1 MADPGLW
8 TTPPAAA
15 LPAALRPF
23 LGSVA
28 GYAADGLVPGV
39 HRGLPGRALTL
50 VLAVDAPLGVAS
62 SAADWAAGRVQ
73 HQQVTLG
80 GLHTEPA
87 FVVQP
92 GRWSGVQVD
101 VNPLGARRL
110 FDLPASAL
118 SRTSFDA
125 REVLGSEVDAI
136 HEQLVRAPSWAQRYA
151 VVLDWLLGRLAA
163 SEPGLVR
170 PEVVRTWRL
179 LERTRGR
186 PPVQELA
193 AQVGLGPRRL
203 AQVFRAELGVTPKVA
218 ARLIRFHHAR
228 RDVAAAS
235 WRAGSLDLSGIAVR
249 HGYYD
254 HAHLVREFAAFTG
267 LSPTAWLAAEIANI
281 QAAGAPAGA
290 PSST

>member
-1 MADPGLW
+1 MQNSGLW
-8 TTPPAAA
+8 TTPPAAP

-28 GYAADGLVPGV
+28 GYAAEGLEPGV
-39 HRGLPGRALTL
+39 HRGLPGRTLTL

-73 HQQVTLG
+73 HQRVTLG

-92 GRWSGVQVD
+92 GRWCGVQVD

-110 FDLPASAL
+110 FDLPAAAL
-118 SRTSFDA
+118 STTSFDA
-125 REVLGSEVDAI
+125 REVLGTEVDAV
-136 HEQLVRAPSWAQRYA
+136 HEQLARAPSWEQRYA
-151 VVLDWLLGRLAA
+151 VVLDWLLARLAA
-163 SEPGLVR
+163 REPGRVR
-170 PEVVRTWRL
+170 AEVVRAWRL
-179 LERTRGR
+179 LERASGR
-186 PPVQELA
+186 PQVQELSE
-193 AQVGLGPRRL
+193 QVGLGPRRL

-218 ARLIRFHHAR
+218 ARLIRFDHAR

-235 WRAGSLDLSGIAVR
+235 WSAGSLDLSGVAVR

-254 HAHLVREFAAFTG
+254 HAHLVREFTAFTG
-267 LSPTAWLAAEIANI
+267 LSPTAWLTAEFANV
-281 QAAGAPAGA
+281 QAAGAPGGA
-290 PSST
+290 PSSV